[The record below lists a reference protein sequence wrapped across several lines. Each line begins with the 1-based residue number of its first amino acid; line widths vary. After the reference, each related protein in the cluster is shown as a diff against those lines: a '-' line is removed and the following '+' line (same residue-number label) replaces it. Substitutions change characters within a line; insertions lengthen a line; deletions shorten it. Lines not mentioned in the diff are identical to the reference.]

1 MFKIKFITKFAIT
14 TIAALLVSLQARC
27 FAADSTPTSRRY
39 SAQSSVTDSTIDG
52 AKRKASGETAGV
64 GATTTATSS
73 ARTARI
79 DLNTADR
86 ATLES
91 LPGVGPATASAIIA
105 ARPFKSVADLKRVDG
120 IGDVRFAEL
129 KSKVIV
135 SHEHSN
141 AVGSP
146 ASTSSGSAN
155 VRTAARDT
163 TAGVHSTTKAKPIN
177 GTVNINTASKEEL
190 DALPGIGPVKAQ
202 AIIDARP
209 FKTPE
214 DIKNVRGIK
223 DGEFAKIRD
232 MITVR

>member
-1 MFKIKFITKFAIT
+1 MFKVKFITKLAIA

-27 FAADSTPTSRRY
+27 FADSTATSRHY
-39 SAQSSVTDSTIDG
+39 PVQSSETDSTIDG
-52 AKRKASGETAGV
+52 ARRKASGDTAGA
-64 GATTTATSS
+64 GGTSTASS
-73 ARTARI
+73 SVRAARV

-86 ATLES
+86 STLES

-129 KSKVIV
+129 KSKVMV
-135 SHEHSN
+135 SHEHPS
-141 AVGSP
+141 AIGSP

-155 VRTAARDT
+155 VRTSSRDT
-163 TAGVHSTTKAKPIN
+163 TAGVHSTAKAKSIN

-214 DIKNVRGIK
+214 EIKNVRG
-223 DGEFAKIRD
+223 
-232 MITVR
+232 